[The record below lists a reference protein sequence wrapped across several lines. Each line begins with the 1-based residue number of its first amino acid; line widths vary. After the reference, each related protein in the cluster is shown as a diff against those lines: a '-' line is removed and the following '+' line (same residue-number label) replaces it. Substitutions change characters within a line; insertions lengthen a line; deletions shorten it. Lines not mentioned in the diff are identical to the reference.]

1 MPARRRCAAC
11 GRLFELRPQ
20 HPNQSYCSAPACQR
34 ERRKLWQRERL
45 AIDPDY
51 QANQARAQAE
61 WIKRHP
67 DYWREY
73 RELHPEY
80 TERNRERQRRHAKD
94 ELADGSAKLAAATT
108 AQLLESGLY
117 VLRVVDRI
125 VLAKMDVSYLVE
137 LIPVGGDRASSSS
150 LQRED
155 SLGRRPRR

>member
-20 HPNQSYCSAPACQR
+20 HPDQSYCSAPACQR

-45 AIDPDY
+45 ATDPDY

-80 TERNRERQRRHAKD
+80 TERNRDRQRRHARD
-94 ELADGSAKLAAATT
+94 EVGKGPADLAAVA
-108 AQLLESGLY
+108 AVRALESGLY
-117 VLRVVDRI
+117 ALRIVDRL

-137 LIPVGGDRASSSS
+137 LIPIRGETEPSPS

-155 SLGRRPRR
+155 SLGKRRRR